1 MSEQSNKGK
10 EPDFKVYLV
19 QENKKG
25 SEKWTDV
32 GSAWSGKKGY
42 INLET
47 VAGKVV
53 LQPRAE
59 LERMRTEQQES
70 HTQKQDHNPTENI

>member
-19 QENKKG
+19 QERRG
-25 SEKWTDV
+25 TEQWTDV
-32 GSAWSGKKGY
+32 GAAWSGKKGY

-59 LERMRTEQQES
+59 LERLRTEQQVS
-70 HTQKQDHNPTENI
+70 HTPKQDHNPSENI

>member
-1 MSEQSNKGK
+1 MTDSNNKGK

-25 SEKWTDV
+25 TEQWTDV
-32 GSAWSGKKGY
+32 GAGWSGKKGY

-59 LERMRTEQQES
+59 LERLRNEQNHTRAHQEDIS
-70 HTQKQDHNPTENI
+70 HDI